1 MIYPN
6 NFEHKLGFDE
16 IRRLLKERCL
26 STLGKEKVDEIAFST
41 DCREINEWLNQ
52 VREFRRLK
60 EEKDDF
66 PMQFFFDVREAVT
79 RIRME
84 NTHLEEDEVWDLR
97 RSLET
102 IANIVKYL
110 SRNEE
115 GGARPEDA
123 CYRRDARTRNENS
136 HTADQTTPNPS
147 YSGGEKAQNGN
158 TPQYPYPALQR
169 LTEGVVTFPAVIRRI
184 DSILDKFGKI
194 KDSASMTL
202 AGIRHEL
209 EKTQGSISRTLYT
222 ILHAAQ
228 KDGLVDKDAAPAMR
242 DGRLVIPVAPQ
253 VKRRIN
259 GIVHDESAT
268 GKTVFIEPT
277 EVVEANNKVRQLEA
291 EERREIIRILTVFT
305 DEVRP
310 HVKEILDSYQFL
322 AQIDLIQAKA
332 LWAEL
337 TKTFEP
343 AVEDKP
349 HIDWIHA
356 IHPLLQLSL
365 EKQGKK
371 VVPLDI
377 RLEGDK
383 ETGRQGDKT
392 IDRQGDKNIGRLLII
407 SGPNAGGKSVC
418 LKTVG
423 LLQYMLQCGLPI
435 PIGDRSTAGIFE
447 HIMIDI
453 GDEQSIENDLST
465 YSSHLMNMKQMM
477 KQANAR
483 TLLLIDEF
491 GSGTEPTIGGA
502 IAEAMLKQFW
512 KRETF
517 GVITTHYQ
525 NLKQFAEGHPGV
537 VNGAMLYDRHEMQ
550 ALFQLA
556 IGQPGSSFAI
566 EIARKTGI
574 PEEVI
579 KDASDIVGSDYIQS
593 DKYLQDIVRDKRYW
607 EGKRQTIHQHEKS
620 LESKINR
627 YEDELTE
634 IERQRKEILRK
645 AKEEAEE
652 LLRESNKKIENAIR
666 EIREA
671 QAEKERTR
679 LVREELNTFKEELAG
694 IDTKDNDEAIARKIR
709 QLQER
714 KERRE
719 KRKQEKA
726 EKAANPA
733 AAAPKKPAAERP
745 IEAGDTVRIKGLTS
759 VGEVESTD
767 GKMAVVIFG
776 GMKTK
781 MRADRLEHAEVSK
794 SHLSKQEERNNNIAG
809 SYGMVSRDTRDVID
823 NRKLN
828 FKQDIDVRG
837 MRGDEAINAIT
848 YFIDDAILV
857 GVSRVRILHGT
868 GTGILRQLI
877 RQYLA
882 TVPNVSHF
890 RDEHVQFGGAGITV
904 VDFD

>member
-1 MIYPN
+1 MHYLCSVIYPN
-6 NFEHKLGFDE
+6 NFEHKIGFDE

-26 STLGKEKVDEIAFST
+26 STLGKEKVDEMTFST
-41 DCREINEWLNQ
+41 DGREINEWLTQ
-52 VREFRRLK
+52 VREFRRLQ
-60 EEKDDF
+60 ETKDDF
-66 PMQFFFDVREAVT
+66 PMQYFFDVRESIK
-79 RIRME
+79 RIRLE

-102 IANIVKYL
+102 IANIVRYL
-110 SRNEE
+110 EQGAEE
-115 GGARPEDA
+115 SA
-123 CYRRDARTRNENS
+123 T
-136 HTADQTTPNPS
+136 
-147 YSGGEKAQNGN
+147 GELN
-158 TPQYPYPALQR
+158 YPYPALHQ
-169 LTEGVVTFPAVIRRI
+169 LTEGVTTFPATIRRI

-202 AGIRHEL
+202 AGIRHDL

-228 KDGLVDKDAAPAMR
+228 KDGIVEKDAAPTMR

-305 DEVRP
+305 DEIRP

-322 AQIDLIQAKA
+322 AKIDLIYAKA
-332 LWAEL
+332 EWAKL
-337 TKTFEP
+337 SKAFEP
-343 AVEDKP
+343 VVSDLP
-349 HIDWIHA
+349 HIDWIKA

-377 RLEGDK
+377 ILTQEKR
-383 ETGRQGDKT
+383 
-392 IDRQGDKNIGRLLII
+392 ILII

-418 LKTVG
+418 LKTTG
-423 LLQYMLQCGLPI
+423 LLQYMLQCGISI
-435 PIGDRSTAGIFE
+435 PVGERSTCGMFKSIL
-447 HIMIDI
+447 IDI

-477 KQANAR
+477 KQANEHS
-483 TLLLIDEF
+483 LLLIDEF
-491 GSGTEPTIGGA
+491 GGGTEPTIGGA

-512 KRETF
+512 QKKTF
-517 GVITTHYQ
+517 AVITTHYQ
-525 NLKQFAEGHPGV
+525 NLKHFAEDHPGV

-550 ALFQLA
+550 ALFQLS

-620 LESKINR
+620 LEGHIQR
-627 YEDELTE
+627 YESNLEEIDRERKQILKRAQQQADEL
-634 IERQRKEILRK
+634 L
-645 AKEEAEE
+645 AEAN
-652 LLRESNKKIENAIR
+652 RKIENAIR

-679 LVREELNTFKEELAG
+679 EIREELQEFREQVTSDDQQGLMSEEDFAKKLRQMEER
-694 IDTKDNDEAIARKIR
+694 KARKA
-709 QLQER
+709 
-714 KERRE
+714 
-719 KRKQEKA
+719 KRKA
-726 EKAANPA
+726 EKGEQERIASEKLAAHA
-733 AAAPKKPAAERP
+733 KTSTSDQSRP
-745 IEAGDTVRIKGLTS
+745 LEKGDVVRIKGTTS
-759 VGEVESTD
+759 IGEIESLQSKLVT
-767 GKMAVVIFG
+767 VIFG
-776 GMKTK
+776 GLRSKVK
-781 MRADRLEHAEVSK
+781 LEQLERADASKAPKPTTMKHADLAVKTS
-794 SHLSKQEERNNNIAG
+794 RIT
-809 SYGMVSRDTRDVID
+809 RDTMEDHRQ
-823 NRKLN
+823 N
-828 FKQDIDVRG
+828 FHQDLDVRG
-837 MRGDEAINAIT
+837 MRGDEAVNAVMH
-848 YFIDDAILV
+848 FIDDSILV
-857 GVSRVRILHGT
+857 GMSRVRILHGT
-868 GTGILRQLI
+868 GTGVLRQLI
-877 RQYLA
+877 RQYLG
-882 TVPNVSHF
+882 TVPNVSHY

-904 VDFD
+904 VDLD

>member
-26 STLGKEKVDEIAFST
+26 STLGKEKVDEMAFST
-41 DCREINEWLNQ
+41 DIAEVNEWQEQL
-52 VREFRRLK
+52 REFRRLQ
-60 EEKDDF
+60 EEADDF
-66 PMQFFFDVREAVT
+66 PMQYFFDVREAIT
-79 RIRME
+79 RIRLE
-84 NTHLEEDEVWDLR
+84 GTHLEEDEVWDLR
-97 RSLET
+97 RSLDT
-102 IANIVKYL
+102 INQIVRYMNR
-110 SRNEE
+110 SENAERE
-115 GGARPEDA
+115 GLE
-123 CYRRDARTRNENS
+123 
-136 HTADQTTPNPS
+136 PS
-147 YSGGEKAQNGN
+147 
-158 TPQYPYPALQR
+158 YPYPALHR
-169 LTEGVVTFPAVIRRI
+169 LTEGVVTFPAMLRRI

-194 KDSASMTL
+194 KDSATMTL
-202 AGIRHEL
+202 ASIRHEL
-209 EKTQGSISRTLYT
+209 EKTSGGISRTLYT

-228 KDGLVDKDAAPAMR
+228 KDGLVDKDVTPTMR
-242 DGRLVIPVAPQ
+242 DGRLVIPIAPGL
-253 VKRRIN
+253 KKRIN

-268 GKTVFIEPT
+268 GKTVFIEPA

-310 HVKEILDSYQFL
+310 YVKEILDSYQFL
-322 AQIDLIQAKA
+322 ATIDLIHAKA
-332 LWAEL
+332 EWARQ
-337 TKTFEP
+337 TKSFEP
-343 AVEDKP
+343 VVESKP
-349 HIDWIHA
+349 LIDWRQA

-377 RLEGDK
+377 RLEGGSMMED
-383 ETGRQGDKT
+383 GRS
-392 IDRQGDKNIGRLLII
+392 KNLGRLLII

-423 LLQYMLQCGLPI
+423 LLQYMLQCGLSI
-435 PIGDRSTAGIFE
+435 PVGDRSGTGLFDS
-447 HIMIDI
+447 IMIDI

-465 YSSHLMNMKQMM
+465 YSSHLLNMKNMM
-477 KQANAR
+477 KQANER

-491 GSGTEPTIGGA
+491 GGGTEPTIGGA
-502 IAEAMLKQFW
+502 IAEAVLKQFW
-512 KRETF
+512 EKQTF

-525 NLKQFAEGHPGV
+525 NLKHFAEDHPGV
-537 VNGAMLYDRHEMQ
+537 VNGAMLYDRNQMQ
-550 ALFQLA
+550 ALFQLS

-566 EIARKTGI
+566 EIARQTGI

-620 LESKINR
+620 LEHKLTR
-627 YEDELTE
+627 YEDELSE

-666 EIREA
+666 EIRES
-671 QAEKERTR
+671 QAEKERAR
-679 LVREELNTFKEELAG
+679 KVREELNAFKEELSD
-694 IDTKDNDEAIARKIR
+694 IDTRANDEIIAKKIR

-719 KRKQEKA
+719 KRKA
-726 EKAANPA
+726 EKAAQKDTKGSGTSVSSQATTQESQTPLS
-733 AAAPKKPAAERP
+733 P
-745 IEAGDTVRIKGLTS
+745 GDTVRIKGLSS
-759 VGEVESTD
+759 VGEIESIN
-767 GKMAVVIFG
+767 GNQAVVIFG
-776 GMKTK
+776 GMRTK
-781 MRADRLEHAEVSK
+781 MRADRLERTEKPKVQLSK
-794 SHLSKQEERNNNIAG
+794 SEERNNSIAG
-809 SYGMVSRDTRDVID
+809 SYGMVSKDTREVID

-828 FKQDIDVRG
+828 FHQDLDVRG
-837 MRGDEAINAIT
+837 MRGDEAINAVT

-857 GVSRVRILHGT
+857 GMSRVRILHGT

-882 TVPNVSHF
+882 TVPNVLHY

-904 VDFD
+904 VDLD

>member
-41 DCREINEWLNQ
+41 DAVQVNEWLTQ
-52 VREFRRLK
+52 VREFRRLQA
-60 EEKDDF
+60 EKDDF
-66 PMQFFFDVREAVT
+66 PMQYFFDVREAVS
-79 RIRME
+79 RIRLE

-102 IANIVKYL
+102 IASIVRYL
-110 SRNEE
+110 EQGAEE
-115 GGARPEDA
+115 
-123 CYRRDARTRNENS
+123 
-136 HTADQTTPNPS
+136 TA
-147 YSGGEKAQNGN
+147 SGELS
-158 TPQYPYPALQR
+158 YPYPALHK
-169 LTEGVVTFPAVIRRI
+169 LTEGVMTFPAMIRRI

-202 AGIRHEL
+202 ASIRHEL

-228 KDGLVDKDAAPAMR
+228 KDGLVEKDAAPTMR
-242 DGRLVIPVAPQ
+242 DGRLVLPVAPG

-268 GKTVFIEPT
+268 GKTVFIEPA
-277 EVVEANNKVRQLEA
+277 EAVEANNKVRQLEA
-291 EERREIIRILTVFT
+291 EERREVIRILTVFT

-310 HVKEILDSYQFL
+310 HVAEILESYQFL
-322 AQIDLIQAKA
+322 AQIDLIYAKTQ
-332 LWAEL
+332 LAEL
-337 TKTFEP
+337 TKAFEP
-343 AVEDKP
+343 TVEDKP
-349 HIDWIHA
+349 HLDWIHA
-356 IHPLLQLSL
+356 VHPLLQLSL
-365 EKQGKK
+365 EKKGEK

-377 RLEGDK
+377 TLTQPK
-383 ETGRQGDKT
+383 
-392 IDRQGDKNIGRLLII
+392 RLLII

-435 PIGDRSTAGIFE
+435 PIGDRSTTGLFH
-447 HIMIDI
+447 HILIDI

-477 KQANAR
+477 KLADAH

-512 KRETF
+512 QKEAF

-525 NLKQFAEGHPGV
+525 NLKHFAEDHPGV
-537 VNGAMLYDRHEMQ
+537 VNGAMLYDRHQMQ

-620 LESKINR
+620 LEN
-627 YEDELTE
+627 
-634 IERQRKEILRK
+634 
-645 AKEEAEE
+645 
-652 LLRESNKKIENAIR
+652 
-666 EIREA
+666 
-671 QAEKERTR
+671 
-679 LVREELNTFKEELAG
+679 
-694 IDTKDNDEAIARKIR
+694 
-709 QLQER
+709 
-714 KERRE
+714 
-719 KRKQEKA
+719 
-726 EKAANPA
+726 
-733 AAAPKKPAAERP
+733 
-745 IEAGDTVRIKGLTS
+745 
-759 VGEVESTD
+759 
-767 GKMAVVIFG
+767 
-776 GMKTK
+776 
-781 MRADRLEHAEVSK
+781 
-794 SHLSKQEERNNNIAG
+794 
-809 SYGMVSRDTRDVID
+809 
-823 NRKLN
+823 
-828 FKQDIDVRG
+828 
-837 MRGDEAINAIT
+837 
-848 YFIDDAILV
+848 
-857 GVSRVRILHGT
+857 
-868 GTGILRQLI
+868 
-877 RQYLA
+877 
-882 TVPNVSHF
+882 
-890 RDEHVQFGGAGITV
+890 
-904 VDFD
+904 

>member
-1 MIYPN
+1 MRTSASDDDDA
-6 NFEHKLGFDE
+6 EREGF
-16 IRRLLKERCL
+16 
-26 STLGKEKVDEIAFST
+26 A
-41 DCREINEWLNQ
+41 
-52 VREFRRLK
+52 
-60 EEKDDF
+60 
-66 PMQFFFDVREAVT
+66 
-79 RIRME
+79 
-84 NTHLEEDEVWDLR
+84 
-97 RSLET
+97 
-102 IANIVKYL
+102 
-110 SRNEE
+110 
-115 GGARPEDA
+115 PE
-123 CYRRDARTRNENS
+123 
-136 HTADQTTPNPS
+136 
-147 YSGGEKAQNGN
+147 
-158 TPQYPYPALQR
+158 YPYPALHR
-169 LTEGVVTFPAVIRRI
+169 LTEGVMTFPAMIRRI

-202 AGIRHEL
+202 ASIRHEL

-228 KDGLVDKDAAPAMR
+228 KDGLVEKDAAPTMR
-242 DGRLVIPVAPQ
+242 DGRLVLPVAPQ

-268 GKTVFIEPT
+268 GKTVFIEPA

-291 EERREIIRILTVFT
+291 EERREVIRILTVFT
-305 DEVRP
+305 NEVRP
-310 HVKEILDSYQFL
+310 HVAEILESYQFL
-322 AQIDLIQAKA
+322 AQIDLIFAKSQ
-332 LWAEL
+332 LAEL
-337 TKTFEP
+337 TKAFEP
-343 AVEDKP
+343 VVEDKP
-349 HIDWIHA
+349 HLDWIRA
-356 IHPLLQLSL
+356 VHPLLQLSL
-365 EKQGKK
+365 EKQGKH

-377 RLEGDK
+377 ILTQQK
-383 ETGRQGDKT
+383 
-392 IDRQGDKNIGRLLII
+392 RLLII

-423 LLQYMLQCGLPI
+423 LLQYMLQCGLPV
-435 PIGDRSTAGIFE
+435 PIGDRSTTGLFH
-447 HIMIDI
+447 HILIDI

-477 KQANAR
+477 KQADAH

-512 KRETF
+512 QKQAF

-525 NLKQFAEGHPGV
+525 NLKHFAEDHPGV
-537 VNGAMLYDRHEMQ
+537 VNGAMLYDRHQMQ

-620 LESKINR
+620 LENKINR

-634 IERQRKEILRK
+634 IDRQRKEILRK

-776 GMKTK
+776 AMKTK

-794 SHLSKQEERNNNIAG
+794 SQLSKQEERNNSIAG
-809 SYGMVSRDTRDVID
+809 SYGMVSKDTRDVID

-904 VDFD
+904 VDLD